1 MGERRNLHLS
11 GSSSHVASAEMS
23 VDELVRLAM
32 TEGDVVA
39 RLVGG
44 VARLQ
49 QVQHAKSLLAQIED
63 PSELRRLLSHETRE
77 GDL

>member
-1 MGERRNLHLS
+1 
-11 GSSSHVASAEMS
+11 MS

-39 RLVGG
+39 QLVGG